1 MNSAKQRFRISRH
14 ALALW
19 VGVLLV
25 LALEIRFDVL
35 ERAVGFYMWVIN
47 PLRPQVGRLWTEEEK
62 DQAGAQ
68 QISSIVDN
76 LRPDSSIATSIRNL
90 EDLKALLSVRE
101 SITISQEEFLRF
113 YRMLPMEQTRE
124 VIDPLLLLDL
134 YRAGSWQSVRL
145 FAAGDQIGIHFLD
158 GSGQMLIESYLDGT
172 LTSAPTEIAGTSGQL
187 DGDPRFKGRIVNSED
202 FYNAFDKLSQSYRLQ
217 IINDPYKLIQ
227 WGANLKRVGIA
238 PVVEEGTVTIAFEI
252 KSDDRLK
259 IYEIQASE
267 IAAGYLIAEINALG
281 TIPPLKLPENK
292 ETPRE

>member
-1 MNSAKQRFRISRH
+1 MNSAKRRSPISRH
-14 ALALW
+14 SILLW
-19 VGVLLV
+19 TGVLLV
-25 LALEIRFDVL
+25 LALEARFDIF
-35 ERAVGFYMWVIN
+35 EKGVGFYMWVIN

-76 LRPDSSIATSIRNL
+76 LKPDSSITTTIRDL
-90 EDLKALLSVRE
+90 EDLKALLSIRE

-113 YRMLPMEQTRE
+113 YRMLPIDQARKI
-124 VIDPLLLLDL
+124 IDPLLLLDL
-134 YRAGSWQSVRL
+134 YRAGNWQSVRL
-145 FAAGDQIGIHFLD
+145 FPAGEQIGIHFLD
-158 GSGQMLIESYLDGT
+158 GSGQMLIESYLDAAVTPG
-172 LTSAPTEIAGTSGQL
+172 PTEIAGTSGQL
-187 DGDPRFKGRIVNSED
+187 DGDPRFKGRIVNAED

-238 PVVEEGTVTIAFEI
+238 PVVEDGIVTIAFEI

-259 IYEIQASE
+259 IFEIQASE

-281 TIPPLKLPENK
+281 TMPPLKLPENK
-292 ETPRE
+292 EAPRE

>member
-1 MNSAKQRFRISRH
+1 MDSEKKKFSLTRRAV
-14 ALALW
+14 LLW
-19 VGVLLV
+19 TGLVLLLV
-25 LALEIRFDVL
+25 LEASFDIF
-35 ERAVGFYMWVIN
+35 ERAVGVYMYVIN
-47 PLRPQVGRLWTEEEK
+47 PFRPQVGRLWTEEEK

-76 LRPDSSIATSIRNL
+76 LRPDSSIATTIRDL

-113 YRMLPMEQTRE
+113 YRMLPTDQARKI
-124 VIDPLLLLDL
+124 IDPLLLLDL
-134 YRAGSWQSVRL
+134 YRAGNWHSVRL
-145 FAAGDQIGIHFLD
+145 FPAGDQIGIYFLD
-158 GSGQMLIESYLDGT
+158 GSGQMLIESYLVAAGQ
-172 LTSAPTEIAGTSGQL
+172 SGPTEIAGSSGQL
-187 DGDPRFKGRIVNSED
+187 DNDPRFKGRIVKAED

-227 WGANLKRVGIA
+227 WGANLIRVGVS
-238 PVVEEGTVTIAFEI
+238 PVVESGVVTIAFEI

-281 TIPPLKLPENK
+281 TVPPLKLPQNPEVPH
-292 ETPRE
+292 E